1 MRKEKESVP
10 VYLRQRG
17 ITFIRPTINS
27 GGIVRRKNIGI
38 SKVKPPYEKNNSTAI
53 QKSNANPP
61 TVCSIAQGVP

>member
-1 MRKEKESVP
+1 MKFLKNWTNFSERRQENRKEKEKVP

-38 SKVKPPYEKNNSTAI
+38 SKVKPP
-53 QKSNANPP
+53 
-61 TVCSIAQGVP
+61 